1 MLKLFFLKKSKLS
14 LDPPNSNYSNF
25 LNVQCTLIIIIQ
37 ALGMEGG
44 KGKGFAIGFAFII
57 LFLGDGFGA
66 GDTDGDGFG
75 AGFGESE
82 LGYEQFSDDRYDGD
96 GPSLMVTV
104 WH

>member
-44 KGKGFAIGFAFII
+44 KGKGFAIGFAFMI

-75 AGFGESE
+75 AGFGAGFGEGE
-82 LGYEQFSDDRYDGD
+82 GDRFDDDRYDGD
-96 GPSLMVTV
+96 GL
-104 WH
+104 